1 MAILLAIGA
10 TEAAVLLLRPREGLI
25 APAPVSAESYFSP
38 TEIER
43 ARDFRA
49 PQLWLYGGVVLIE
62 GAVLAWLVVRPPRR
76 LRGRSRRPVVAA
88 AMAGAFVSVALQ
100 AAPLPVQAV
109 MRERAKDVGL
119 VTQSYEGWAA
129 DLAKSWAIGA
139 VLAGAGAGGA
149 IALMR
154 RLPRSWWLPGAAIV
168 VGFGAASVYAGP
180 VVLDPLFNRFD
191 ELPAGRTRDDVLE
204 LARRA
209 GVEADKVLVVD
220 ASRRTTAANAYVTG
234 LGSTKRV
241 VLYDTLLDNFTPR
254 ELRLVVAHEL
264 GHVHHRDVPRGL
276 LFLALVAPFGLL
288 AVREVVGA
296 LDRSDAAH
304 PGPGTVPALA
314 AALAIVATPVTI
326 LSNQLSRDVERRADQ
341 FSLELTRDPDGFISF
356 ERKIALRNVA
366 DPDPPRWQTWLLS
379 THPPVVER
387 IGLAEALRRR

>member
-1 MAILLAIGA
+1 
-10 TEAAVLLLRPREGLI
+10 
-25 APAPVSAESYFSP
+25 
-38 TEIER
+38 
-43 ARDFRA
+43 
-49 PQLWLYGGVVLIE
+49 
-62 GAVLAWLVVRPPRR
+62 
-76 LRGRSRRPVVAA
+76 
-88 AMAGAFVSVALQ
+88 MAGAFVSVALQ
-100 AAPLPVQAV
+100 ATPLPVQAV

-168 VGFGAASVYAGP
+168 VGFGAASVYAGS

-209 GVEADKVLVVD
+209 GVKADKVLVVD

-241 VLYDTLLDNFTPR
+241 VLYDTLLDNFPPR

-288 AVREVVGA
+288 AVREVVRA

-341 FSLELTRDPDGFISF
+341 FSLELTRDPDGFVSF